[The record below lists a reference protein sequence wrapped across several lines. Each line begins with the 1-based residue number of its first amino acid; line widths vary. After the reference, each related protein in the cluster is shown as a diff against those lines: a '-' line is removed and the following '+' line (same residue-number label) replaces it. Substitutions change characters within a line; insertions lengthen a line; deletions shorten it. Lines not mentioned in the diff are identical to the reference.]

1 MRDLAEPSRGSEKAT
16 ASASPIA
23 ARARRLRRR
32 ADALLAGDPTAN
44 ILDLDNLLTDACA
57 TVLDLRRR
65 QRRLDRQVSALILE
79 EEDAPPTAA
88 RAAALARESRDLRR
102 EIAKV
107 QELIEQ
113 LTPYRRAWERAPER

>member
-1 MRDLAEPSRGSEKAT
+1 MSSPPAGGPG
-16 ASASPIA
+16 SASPMA

-32 ADALLAGDPTAN
+32 ADVLLAGDPTAN

-57 TVLDLRRR
+57 AGLELQRR
-65 QRRLDRQVSALILE
+65 QRRLDRAVAALIG
-79 EEDAPPTAA
+79 EEDAPATAA

-107 QELIEQ
+107 EELIEE
-113 LTPYRRAWERAPER
+113 LTPFRRAWESALEK